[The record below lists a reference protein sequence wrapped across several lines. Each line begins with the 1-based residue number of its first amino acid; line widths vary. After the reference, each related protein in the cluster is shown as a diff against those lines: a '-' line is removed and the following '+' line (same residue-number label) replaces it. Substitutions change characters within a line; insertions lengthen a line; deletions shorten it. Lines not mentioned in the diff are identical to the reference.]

1 MSEVE
6 EGSLQ
11 MQYVIRGYA
20 GEAPKV
26 NSVPDLLAL
35 PHGSKPQLRKNNL
48 RALRWRFNGQLL
60 ALEFSFRL
68 SEFVIGPFA
77 ALFPPAHS

>member
-1 MSEVE
+1 
-6 EGSLQ
+6 

-20 GEAPKV
+20 GEAPQV

-48 RALRWRFNGQLL
+48 RALHCFGQLL